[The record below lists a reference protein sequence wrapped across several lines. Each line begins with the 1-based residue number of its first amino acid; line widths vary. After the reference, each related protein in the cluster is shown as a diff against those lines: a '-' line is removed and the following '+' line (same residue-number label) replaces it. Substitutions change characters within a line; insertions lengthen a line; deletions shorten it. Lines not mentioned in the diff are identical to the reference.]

1 VLDGLEDVPWASV
14 RHAFGSAS
22 DVPWL
27 LRSLVS
33 PDAQVRDNAL
43 TELCNNIWHQG
54 TVYEATP
61 HALPFLIRL
70 LHREDYPERGSIAC
84 LVASIIAGRGYY
96 EVHSGSLELLVGA
109 QPDEFADEIEKER
122 AIVAEI
128 RRIGASALAA
138 LLPFMADPEP
148 WIRGTVAE
156 ALACYPSRAS
166 DFVPVLE
173 RALSVEEDEETRE
186 RIDESLDHIRDP
198 A

>member
-1 VLDGLEDVPWASV
+1 VLEGLDDVPWARV

-22 DVPWL
+22 DVPSL
-27 LRSLVS
+27 LRSLAS
-33 PDAQVRDNAL
+33 SDAEVRDKAL

-70 LHREDYPERGSIAC
+70 LQRDEYPERGAIAC

-96 EVHSGSLELLVGA
+96 EVHSALIVDAE
-109 QPDEFADEIEKER
+109 PDEFADEIEKER

-128 RRIGASALAA
+128 RRIGVEALAT
-138 LLPFMADPEP
+138 LPPFLADPDP

-156 ALACYPSRAS
+156 ALACYPSHAP
-166 DFVPVLE
+166 DFVPVFE

-186 RIDESLDHIRDP
+186 RIQESLDRIRDP